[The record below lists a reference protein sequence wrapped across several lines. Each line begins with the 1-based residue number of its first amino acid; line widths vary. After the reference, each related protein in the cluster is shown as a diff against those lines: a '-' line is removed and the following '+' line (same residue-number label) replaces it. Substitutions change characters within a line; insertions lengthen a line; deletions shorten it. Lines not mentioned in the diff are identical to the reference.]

1 MKIPVLLPNI
11 FNHPFTYITEL
22 KFKPGDYVSVPF
34 GKTEMTGVVWDE
46 FEKSE
51 NKKFVLKKIIKKHSV
66 PAMNLN
72 TLKFINWFSNYNLVP
87 KGMSLKLHMLSN
99 QIVENFNDKEYQFYN
114 KLTKPIKYTLYEEQK
129 NSLDEMINNTKN
141 FNVHLLQGTTGSGKT
156 IVYFNV
162 IKHLIEK
169 KFQVLILL
177 PEIGLTSEFEKKFK
191 DFFGF
196 EPAVWQSSI
205 SKKKKKIIWS
215 GL

>member
-22 KFKPGDYVSVPF
+22 KLKPGDYVSVPF

-51 NKKFVLKKIIKKHSV
+51 NKNFVLKKIIKKYSV

-99 QIVENFNDKEYQFYN
+99 QIVENFSDKEYQFYN
-114 KLTKPIKYTLYEEQK
+114 KLTKPIKYTLSEEQK

-141 FNVHLLQGTTGSGKT
+141 FNVHLLQVATFLYKEYSTKKN
-156 IVYFNV
+156 IFLCL
-162 IKHLIEK
+162 LI
-169 KFQVLILL
+169 
-177 PEIGLTSEFEKKFK
+177 
-191 DFFGF
+191 
-196 EPAVWQSSI
+196 
-205 SKKKKKIIWS
+205 
-215 GL
+215 